1 MNTFNQHIHFGTG
14 TYLSLEM
21 NLVNTDTMY
30 VCVYVY
36 ARAYIH
42 IRPSIDGIFFLTNP
56 SMDQDG
62 NPCLVIFT
70 ANDKKYKY
78 DFTRI
83 IDTMKQLVDCRL
95 TLDLSQVKS
104 CIVKNTKFHW
114 KVVSYIGS
122 GRQSIRFVELGLES
136 PESSTNW
143 NHSNTPL
150 LLYVTP
156 INVANNLEIIL
167 FGTKLLLRKWIG
179 FKTDLSA
186 GMDTAFHFDV

>member
-1 MNTFNQHIHFGTG
+1 MC
-14 TYLSLEM
+14 
-21 NLVNTDTMY
+21 
-30 VCVYVY
+30 VCVCGVCSSDTICEKKTFVH
-36 ARAYIH
+36 RLT
-42 IRPSIDGIFFLTNP
+42 IRCVCVCVCVCVCAGVHTYTPIDRSMVFFFLTNP

-122 GRQSIRFVELGLES
+122 GRQLIRFMELGLES

-179 FKTDLSA
+179 FKTDFLWPS
-186 GMDTAFHFDV
+186 D